1 MDPSISVYVADCMQ
15 WDPSVEGE
23 RPSASQETQKFCGQ
37 GLFVTMFAKSAAC
50 PYPEPEEPDRSP

>member
-1 MDPSISVYVADCMQ
+1 MQ

-50 PYPEPEEPDRSP
+50 PYPESEEPDRSP